1 LRISLEKDG
10 GWPPRTALQ
19 PKAVEVDQLPAETV
33 AHVRGLA
40 ASLKKSGQPET
51 RQPSAARDAISYS
64 IVIDDNGE
72 RLSFKQR
79 DAQMTREFD
88 AMLNWLEDHFAQAR
102 KK

>member
-1 LRISLEKDG
+1 M
-10 GWPPRTALQ
+10 
-19 PKAVEVDQLPAETV
+19 
-33 AHVRGLA
+33 
-40 ASLKKSGQPET
+40 

-79 DAQMTREFD
+79 DAQMTREFG

-102 KK
+102 QK